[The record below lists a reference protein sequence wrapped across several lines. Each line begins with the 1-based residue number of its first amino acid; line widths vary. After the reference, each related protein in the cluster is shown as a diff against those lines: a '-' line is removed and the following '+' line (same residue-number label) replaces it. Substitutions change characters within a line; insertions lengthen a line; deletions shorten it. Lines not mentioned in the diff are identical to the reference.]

1 MSPINGET
9 TMRFNATLEQV
20 TEAVGNA
27 IARGEVEPDLGH
39 GAIGAYAAWTFA
51 DEKSLAVSLGGP
63 PPEGGLDPYYANAG
77 DAEELAA
84 YGDLLIRV
92 QIAPP
97 WLCPDCGVP
106 VGARHVDGCDV
117 GRCPA
122 CGWQAL
128 MCDDHPESGTQVW
141 TGRWPGSVEV
151 ERGLAK
157 DLNDLALQGVTGALV
172 WDPDTQLWR
181 RPS

>member
-1 MSPINGET
+1 MART

-27 IARGEVEPDLGH
+27 IARGQVDPDLGH
-39 GAIGAYAAWTFA
+39 GAIGAVAAWRFA
-51 DEKSLAVSLGGP
+51 DEKSLVVSLGGK
-63 PPEGGLDPYYANAG
+63 PPEGGLDPYFANAG
-77 DAEELAA
+77 TTEELAA
-84 YGDLLIRV
+84 YGDVLVSV

-97 WLCPDCGVP
+97 WNCPDCGVR
-106 VGARHVDGCDV
+106 VGDRHRDGCDV

-128 MCDDHPESGTQVW
+128 MCDEHLTAGTQVW

-151 ERGLAK
+151 ERGLAE
-157 DLNDLALQGVTGALV
+157 DLNGLVLRAVAGDLV
-172 WDPDTQLWR
+172 WDVETQMWAVPR
-181 RPS
+181 